1 MMGGDRSDPRPM
13 LAIFALLVIA
23 AIVHAV
29 SSIHPARLLASAAS
43 LAPFALG
50 AIAIASALAPQR
62 FRLARRS
69 LATRTAVAV
78 VPADEFDPKPEAVQR
93 FAAELARSDRSLHGF
108 LDRRAQALR
117 VRLTNDPRGR
127 LVYLLEVPA
136 RSREPLRA
144 ALRDYEGVELREVSE
159 VLPAQKEQAV
169 RLRTELV
176 LSRPSVEPLA
186 QLALDPDPLQPFAA
200 AMASLRA
207 EHGEQVS
214 VCVDLL
220 PSAGLRRARQ
230 QRRLKRQARRLHGER
245 RSLIE
250 VLNNERRRRG
260 PNDPTELLERRMV
273 GQALEAKLR
282 GAEPLYEVQVLLCAE
297 ATEKPRA
304 KLAMQLLLAAFAP
317 LASQNRLRPTGL
329 PIGDLVFLGSD
340 FLTRRRSF
348 DRRVAT
354 GLHRPAK
361 CSILTAREVAGFM
374 KPPTA
379 HCVST
384 NVVRS
389 GTLVSPPPAL
399 PIFQEGRADLIP
411 LGKVSGELGKRIV
424 GARTADTFFTY
435 IAGRSRYGKT
445 ETAIAQFVH
454 LVRSRHGGLFL
465 DPHGDALQR
474 IKPYLTEPEVAQRV
488 IEIDVSERGAWELP
502 GWNLFELGGGS
513 TAEVESRVAAIV
525 GAFAST
531 LQWGDQSTR
540 AINLTTQA
548 TRALAH
554 IARVLPPELCP
565 TIFQLLPLLSS
576 ERWRKA
582 VLPFLPTSAQAF
594 WTERFPRLS
603 EEAITPIT
611 NLVDRLRSSTPI
623 TALLGQSQSTY
634 RAREAMDEGLIV
646 LAHPGSSDIHERL
659 VANLLLF
666 DLLHAGKG
674 RSEIGGGERKPFWV
688 FLDEVQTY
696 DSVASGNL
704 AALLEQSAKF
714 GLRAVVLNQNPERLN
729 PQTLTALATNRSHL
743 LATTMNSHAAA
754 LVTKE
759 WAGKPNPAALTRL
772 GRYRFIAQVTDRGE
786 LSEPFALEGIRVED
800 VAELPAG
807 GNEKPV
813 GDAVARTEANE
824 VIQHL
829 ETLDERILAELTKRR
844 RKSAKSGGSA
854 SEAETLAEADRQD
867 KSTEQTTLWVPGGER
882 PKQ

>member
-1 MMGGDRSDPRPM
+1 MMGVDPHDPRPM
-13 LAIFALLVIA
+13 LALFALLVIA
-23 AIVHAV
+23 VIVHAA
-29 SSIHPARLLASAAS
+29 SSIHPAHLVASAAS
-43 LAPFALG
+43 VAPLALG

-62 FRLARRS
+62 FRATRRT

-78 VPADEFDPKPEAVQR
+78 VPADEFDPKAEAVQR
-93 FAAELARSDRSLHGF
+93 FAAELARSDRSLRGWF
-108 LDRRAQALR
+108 DRRARALR
-117 VRLTNDPRGR
+117 VRLTNDRKGR

-136 RSREPLRA
+136 RSHELLRT
-144 ALRDYEGVELREVSE
+144 ALRDYEGVELREVAE
-159 VLPAQKEQAV
+159 VLPAQPEQAV
-169 RLRTELV
+169 RLRIELV
-176 LSRPSVEPLA
+176 LARPSIEPLV

-220 PSAGLRRARQ
+220 STAGLRRARL
-230 QRRLKRQARRLHGER
+230 RAKLKRQAKRLHGEK
-245 RSLIE
+245 RSLTEI
-250 VLNNERRRRG
+250 LNNERPRRG
-260 PNDPTELLERRMV
+260 KSDPTALLERRMV
-273 GQALEAKLR
+273 GQALDAKLR
-282 GAEPLYEVQVLLCAE
+282 GSEPLYEAQVLLCAE
-297 ATEKPRA
+297 AAEKPRA
-304 KLAMQLLLAAFAP
+304 KLAMQLLLAAFEP
-317 LASQNRLRPTGL
+317 MRSHNWLRPSG
-329 PIGDLVFLGSD
+329 IGAGEVVFFGSD
-340 FLTRRRSF
+340 FPTRRRGF
-348 DRRVAT
+348 DRRLAT

-361 CSILTAREVAGFM
+361 RSVLTAREVAGFL
-374 KPPTA
+374 KPPSA

-389 GTLVSPPPAL
+389 GTLLPAAPSL
-399 PIFQEGRADLIP
+399 PTFEEGRADLIP
-411 LGKVSGELGKRIV
+411 LGKVSGERGKRIV

-454 LVRSRHGGLFL
+454 LVRSGSGGLFL
-465 DPHGDALQR
+465 DPHGDALTR
-474 IKPYLTEPEVAQRV
+474 IKPYLTEPEVARRV
-488 IEIDVSERGAWELP
+488 VEIDVSESGAWELP
-502 GWNLFELGGGS
+502 GWNLFELRGKNA
-513 TAEVESRVAAIV
+513 AEVESRVAAIV

-554 IARVLPPELCP
+554 VARVLPPELCP

-576 ERWRKA
+576 ERWREA
-582 VLPFLPTSAQAF
+582 ALPFLPSSSQAF

-611 NLVDRLRSSTPI
+611 NLVDRLSGSTPI

-646 LAHPGSSDIHERL
+646 LAHPGSSDVHERL

-674 RSEIGGGERKPFWV
+674 RGSERKPFWV

-714 GLRAVVLNQNPERLN
+714 GLRAIVLNQNPERLN

-743 LATTMNSHAAA
+743 LATTMNFRAAA

-759 WAGKPNPAALTRL
+759 WAGKPDPAALTRL
-772 GRYRFIAQVTDRGE
+772 RRFHFIAQVTDRGE

-800 VAELPAG
+800 VAELPAAGSGVPLG
-807 GNEKPV
+807 G
-813 GDAVARTEANE
+813 AVAQTEAAE
-824 VIQHL
+824 VTRHL

-844 RKSAKSGGSA
+844 RKAAKTEGVV
-854 SEAETLAEADRQD
+854 SEAPASANPDDQGA
-867 KSTEQTTLWVPGGER
+867 STDQPTLWVPGGTR

>member
-1 MMGGDRSDPRPM
+1 M

-108 LDRRAQALR
+108 FNRRAQALR
-117 VRLTNDPRGR
+117 VRLTNDREGR
-127 LVYLLEVPA
+127 LVYVLEVPA
-136 RSREPLRA
+136 RSRESLRA
-144 ALRDYEGVELREVSE
+144 ALRDYEGVELREVTE
-159 VLPAQKEQAV
+159 VLPAQQEQAV

-207 EHGEQVS
+207 EHGERVS
-214 VCVDLL
+214 VCIDLL
-220 PSAGLRRARQ
+220 PSAGLHRARL

-282 GAEPLYEVQVLLCAE
+282 GAEPLYEAQVLLCAE
-297 ATEKPRA
+297 AAKKPRA

-317 LASQNRLRPTGL
+317 LASQNRLRPSGL

-340 FLTRRRSF
+340 FPTRRGSF
-348 DRRVAT
+348 DRRLAT

-379 HCVST
+379 YCVST

-389 GTLVSPPPAL
+389 GTLLPAPPSL
-399 PIFQEGRADLIP
+399 PNFEEGRADLIP
-411 LGKVSGELGKRIV
+411 LGKVSCERGKRLV
-424 GARTADTFFTY
+424 GARTTDTFFTY

-454 LVRSRHGGLFL
+454 LVRSGHGGLFL
-465 DPHGDALQR
+465 DPHGDALER
-474 IKPYLTEPEVAQRV
+474 IKPYLTEPEVARRV
-488 IEIDVSERGAWELP
+488 VEIDVSERGTWELP
-502 GWNLFELGGGS
+502 GWNLFELGGGNA
-513 TAEVESRVAAIV
+513 AEVESRVAAIV

-554 IARVLPPELCP
+554 IARLLPPELCP

-603 EEAITPIT
+603 EEATTPVT
-611 NLVDRLRSSTPI
+611 NLVDRLRGSTPI

-646 LAHPGSSDIHERL
+646 LAHPGSSDVHERL

-674 RSEIGGGERKPFWV
+674 RSVIEGSERKPFWG
-688 FLDEVQTY
+688 LPRRGADLRQRRLRQPRG
-696 DSVASGNL
+696 ASGAKRQVRPAGRRAEPEPGAAQPADADRARHQPL
-704 AALLEQSAKF
+704 APAGDDDELPRGGSGDQGVGGQAQPRRADPPRALSLHRPGHRRRRAERT
-714 GLRAVVLNQNPERLN
+714 LRAGRNQ
-729 PQTLTALATNRSHL
+729 
-743 LATTMNSHAAA
+743 
-754 LVTKE
+754 
-759 WAGKPNPAALTRL
+759 
-772 GRYRFIAQVTDRGE
+772 GRGRG
-786 LSEPFALEGIRVED
+786 
-800 VAELPAG
+800 
-807 GNEKPV
+807 
-813 GDAVARTEANE
+813 RTSGRQRREAS
-824 VIQHL
+824 
-829 ETLDERILAELTKRR
+829 RR
-844 RKSAKSGGSA
+844 RG
-854 SEAETLAEADRQD
+854 RQNR
-867 KSTEQTTLWVPGGER
+867 G
-882 PKQ
+882 